1 MNPKHAFGVGVRLVG
16 LIVALVGI
24 YFLVCGLVILVDPN
38 YSPKVSPAWHY
49 LLFGVVDL
57 VIGLVLI
64 RGVRGVIRFSYPDDD
79 SDSDT
84 KADA

>member
-1 MNPKHAFGVGVRLVG
+1 MKPKQAFGVGVSLVG
-16 LIVALVGI
+16 LLVALVGI
-24 YFLVCGLVILVDPN
+24 YFLVCGFVIFVDPT
-38 YSPKVSPAWHY
+38 YSAKVAPTWHY
-49 LLFGVVDL
+49 FLFGVVDL

-64 RGVRGVIRFSYPDDD
+64 RGVRGVVRFAYPDDD